1 MTDAIDTANS
11 AWKEN
16 TALTNEASQR
26 YATAESQVE
35 MLKNKV
41 NNIGISIYDDLRKPY
56 TEVIALVSDTV
67 SEIGDTIEESGFLK
81 MPRRISQRN
90 YRLLLGRQSSWGIRS
105 GDFAQPFLKVGGWL
119 KDNPGIIAGTI
130 TSVGSALATY
140 KVANGVLAI
149 GKSTGK
155 SWTSGSGDRT
165 RCSCGGKHR
174 RNQYSDKKECGRGE
188 ESKP

>member
-1 MTDAIDTANS
+1 MGLTEVRLSNTILSLANANGVMTDAIDTANS

-67 SEIGDTIEESGFLK
+67 SEIGDTIEESGIFKNAAKNFSKELPTVVRQTK
-81 MPRRISQRN
+81 Q
-90 YRLLLGRQSSWGIRS
+90 LGDSV

-119 KDNPGIIAGTI
+119 KDNPGIIAER
-130 TSVGSALATY
+130 S
-140 KVANGVLAI
+140 
-149 GKSTGK
+149 
-155 SWTSGSGDRT
+155 
-165 RCSCGGKHR
+165 H
-174 RNQYSDKKECGRGE
+174 Q
-188 ESKP
+188 